1 MGVGIV
7 AVLVASLRQLPPYYR
22 AAVLESRGDSFAE
35 HGQQKRAVESYTQ
48 ALELAPGSE
57 SARVGLAIV
66 YFKSPAEED
75 HKKALKVLGGLTIEK
90 SDWEKLT
97 AVMPKDYLRFF
108 HDVKK

>member
-1 MGVGIV
+1 
-7 AVLVASLRQLPPYYR
+7 VLVASLRQLPPYYR
-22 AAVLESRGDSFAE
+22 AAVLEWRADSFADQ
-35 HGQQKRAVESYTQ
+35 GQQKRAVESYTQ

-75 HKKALKVLGGLTIEK
+75 HKKALKVLRGLTIEK
-90 SDWEKLT
+90 NDWEKLT